1 MTPEKGQHVKCFMRS
16 TMVLEG
22 IVEEWS
28 DVQVVLK
35 SLADQS
41 VLIIHRPSEDIAVT
55 KVVLEEPQEKSIE
68 KPKLELPEIKQAV
81 KEKLEEVL
89 NPTDDAELAKMN
101 VQQLRQLVVEQEKK
115 IISDKI
121 KEHFGSPSAP
131 RRSAYAPSG
140 NIAIL
145 AAKQEANILR
155 KHFGRKK

>member
-28 DVQVVLK
+28 DTQVVLK

-55 KVVLEEPQEKSIE
+55 NVVLEEPQE
-68 KPKLELPEIKQAV
+68 KPKLELPEIKRAV
-81 KEKLEEVL
+81 KDKLEEVL
-89 NPTDDAELAKMN
+89 HPTNNEELDKMN
-101 VQQLRQLVVEQEKK
+101 IQQLRQLVVEQEKK